1 MDVFANGYVTPLA
14 EVSLEEAFW
23 IDAVVVGVD

>member
-1 MDVFANGYVTPLA
+1 MDVFANGYVTPLVV
-14 EVSLEEAFW
+14 VSLEEAFW